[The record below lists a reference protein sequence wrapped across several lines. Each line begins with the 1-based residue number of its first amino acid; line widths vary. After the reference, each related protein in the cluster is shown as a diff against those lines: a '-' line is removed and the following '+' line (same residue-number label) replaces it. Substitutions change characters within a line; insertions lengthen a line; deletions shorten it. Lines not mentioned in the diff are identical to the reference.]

1 MADKLSHTVRRL
13 GGLCLVAL
21 LVAGCRRVS
30 VFTPVGPVAEAE
42 RLILLDSLAIMLA
55 IGIPTILATLGVAF
69 WFRAS
74 NRRARR
80 DLDFVYSGRVEL
92 VVWSIP
98 ALTILFLGGIAW
110 IGAHDL
116 DPATPLKS
124 KVAPVDVQVVS
135 LDWKWLFIYPDQGIA
150 TVNRL
155 VAPVGAPLRL
165 HLTSA
170 SVMNVLFAPE
180 MGTQIYTMNGMDGLM
195 WWQVDQPGVFPGRS
209 NMFSG
214 DGFPGMAF
222 EIDAVTP
229 AQFTAWAA
237 ATRGKGRALDIAAY
251 RGLLAQSSNVKP
263 YAYGSVAPRLYNAI
277 VLQQLP
283 PGEGPQAAA
292 SPAGG
297 KSASE
302 TLARANAA
310 ESVRGGRPSGSD

>member
-1 MADKLSHTVRRL
+1 MRRL
-13 GGLCLVAL
+13 GALCLLAL
-21 LVAGCRRVS
+21 LLGGCRRDS
-30 VFTPVGPVAEAE
+30 VFTPVGPVADAE
-42 RLILLDSLAIMLA
+42 RLILLDSLTIMLA

-74 NRRARR
+74 NRRAKR
-80 DLDFVYSGRVEL
+80 DPNFVYSGRVEL

-98 ALTILFLGGIAW
+98 ALTVLFLGGIAW
-110 IGAHDL
+110 ISAHDL

-124 KVAPVDVQVVS
+124 KLAPVDVQVVS

-150 TVNRL
+150 TINRL

-180 MGTQIYTMNGMDGLM
+180 MGTQIYLMNGMDGLM
-195 WWQVDQPGVFPGRS
+195 WWQVDRPGVFGGRS

-222 EIDAVTP
+222 DIEAVTP

-237 ATRGKGRALDIAAY
+237 ATRGKGPALDIAAY
-251 RGLLAQSSNVKP
+251 RGLLRQSSNVKP

-283 PGEGPQAAA
+283 PGEGPQAAVA
-292 SPAGG
+292 PPAGS
-297 KSASE
+297 KSVN
-302 TLARANAA
+302 LARDNGA
-310 ESVRGGRPSGSD
+310 EGVRGRRPTGSD